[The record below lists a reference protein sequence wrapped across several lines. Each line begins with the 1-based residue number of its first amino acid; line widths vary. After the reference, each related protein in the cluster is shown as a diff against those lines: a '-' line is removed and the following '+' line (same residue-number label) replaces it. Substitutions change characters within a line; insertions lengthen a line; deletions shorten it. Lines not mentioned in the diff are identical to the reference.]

1 MEASMIAFLFGLY
14 FGGFLYVATIA
25 AADEQC
31 ETIGEAILSAAIWPY
46 GLYQVIRHLNGGE
59 AL

>member
-1 MEASMIAFLFGLY
+1 MIAFLAGLY
-14 FGGFLYVATIA
+14 FGGFIYVVTIA

-31 ETIGEAILSAAIWPY
+31 ETLLEAVLSAFVWPY